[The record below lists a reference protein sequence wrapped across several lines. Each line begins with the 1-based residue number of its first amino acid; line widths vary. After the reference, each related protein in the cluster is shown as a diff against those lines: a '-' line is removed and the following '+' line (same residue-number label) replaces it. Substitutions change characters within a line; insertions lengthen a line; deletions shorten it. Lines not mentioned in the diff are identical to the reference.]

1 MFSSIRISEYI
12 TLLLRLF
19 LVYFFYFIARCLF
32 YFYNINLIEID
43 SIAEFF
49 SLYYHGLV
57 FDTAAILYVNGLFI
71 LFSIFPFLI
80 NTTVKYQRFLFYIY
94 IIPNLAAFSL
104 NFVDFIY
111 YRFNFGRTTL
121 AVMDSVKNESNKLY
135 LFVNFLTRY
144 WHVFLLFILASYI
157 WILLYKKIQITSGQV
172 FSNFKYF
179 TSSVIMFFLVVTLAI
194 GGIRGDFKKSTRPV
208 NLVDANRYVRTVSQ
222 ADFVLN
228 TPFAFIRTLGI
239 KSFKKVDLVS
249 QTTIDNLVQPIK
261 NYKNNEPTKP
271 NIIILIWESCGRE
284 YLQSFNK
291 NTTIKNYRG
300 YTPFIDSL
308 AQHSM
313 VYANAHAN
321 GYKSIHA
328 MSSILAGIPSFKEA
342 FTSSPYAKQKTTSLI
357 ATLESIGYQTSF
369 FHGAPNG
376 SMGFLGYGKI
386 LGVDKYY
393 GKAEYNNDA
402 DFDNVWGIWD
412 EPFLQFANKEFGKQ
426 KQPFFS
432 TIFTVTS
439 HEPYQ
444 IPKKYKGKFPV
455 GDINIHESIGYTD
468 YALKQFF
475 AAAKKQAWY
484 QNTVFIIVGDHG
496 NSIYYDEYK
505 KEINKNAVALM
516 LFSPDRKYVGYD
528 AEYAQQIDIF
538 PTILDIIGYQK
549 PFRSWGRSL
558 LSNDNIS
565 PFAVKWSGSYYEY
578 LEGNYIVTFDGKNV
592 LGFYNKNDKDLQ
604 NNLIAKKNNEMKSLE
619 LKVKAFIQNY
629 MNSIIEKRL

>member
-43 SIAEFF
+43 SISEFF

-157 WILLYKKIQITSGQV
+157 WILLYKKIQIISSQV
-172 FSNFKYF
+172 FSNIKYF

-386 LGVDKYY
+386 LGIDKYY

-444 IPKKYKGKFPV
+444 IPKKYKGKF
-455 GDINIHESIGYTD
+455 SC
-468 YALKQFF
+468 
-475 AAAKKQAWY
+475 WRY
-484 QNTVFIIVGDHG
+484 QH
-496 NSIYYDEYK
+496 S
-505 KEINKNAVALM
+505 
-516 LFSPDRKYVGYD
+516 
-528 AEYAQQIDIF
+528 
-538 PTILDIIGYQK
+538 
-549 PFRSWGRSL
+549 
-558 LSNDNIS
+558 
-565 PFAVKWSGSYYEY
+565 
-578 LEGNYIVTFDGKNV
+578 
-592 LGFYNKNDKDLQ
+592 
-604 NNLIAKKNNEMKSLE
+604 
-619 LKVKAFIQNY
+619 
-629 MNSIIEKRL
+629 